1 MDLEKRKQ
9 ENQKERLRQNERAK
23 RLKEQETAIKLDK
36 RLSDAEKIRK
46 IKLLQDGESCE
57 TKLQFFYQFIHFSRK
72 CTTPKS
78 SDAKK
83 L

>member
-46 IKLLQDGESCE
+46 IKLLQDGECWLAKQSCSF
-57 TKLQFFYQFIHFSRK
+57 LSLYS
-72 CTTPKS
+72 
-78 SDAKK
+78 